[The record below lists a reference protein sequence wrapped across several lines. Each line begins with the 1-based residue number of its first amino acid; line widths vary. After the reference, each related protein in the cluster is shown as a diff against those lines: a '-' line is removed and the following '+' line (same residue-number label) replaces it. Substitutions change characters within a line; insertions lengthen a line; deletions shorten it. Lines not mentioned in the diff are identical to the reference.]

1 MRQSDEG
8 AAGEIVHDGADDR
21 VRGDSFQQ
29 RRAAGYY
36 QQAEDQDGRDDCYYL
51 LDAFFAGA
59 DFGNV
64 LANRGSA
71 VGAYAAALGEEI
83 GVAFGAFDFGA

>member
-21 VRGDSFQQ
+21 VCRDSFEQC
-29 RRAAGYY
+29 RAAGYY
-36 QQAEDQDGRDDCYYL
+36 QQAEHQDGRDDRDYL
-51 LDAFFAGA
+51 LDSFFACA
-59 DFGNV
+59 DSGDV
-64 LANRGSA
+64 LANRGPA
-71 VGAYAAALGEEI
+71 VGAYAAALDDEV